1 MSYFVYTGSQYNHFL
16 WCFNM
21 THSTEFAKPII
32 HSHSTL
38 TEDPDTTNECN
49 SDDNYVPDVFE
60 RTS

>member
-1 MSYFVYTGSQYNHFL
+1 
-16 WCFNM
+16 M